1 MLKIN
6 KKLASLRNYPLKEKL
21 ENLSSFNFFEG
32 KKQPILGIDISS
44 SSVKIVSLS
53 KKENEYNL
61 DGYSIKPIPTGS
73 IVDGNIAEIESLGAV
88 ITDALN
94 ECESDLKQAACC
106 ITNSKII
113 TKNINL
119 PASIPETELE
129 GQVQTEM
136 TKHIPYALEEIN
148 LDFQLNRQINEDT
161 NEFTVIATKSENIDS
176 LIAVLESAGLIAK
189 IIDVEIYAIENAL
202 NFISSID
209 ENFSIDR
216 VLGVID
222 IGISATKLSVLENGK
237 LTYTREQTFG
247 GKQLLNELQRS
258 LGLSLKDSR
267 EFLRNGEALDE
278 GRQSIKE
285 NFMNS
290 AAQEIERALQLFYS
304 SENATRID
312 NIVLAGGFSSMEGIV
327 QKITAGS
334 ETQAFVISP
343 FSGIGIGN
351 RIEKSRLKNDQPALL
366 TAMGLAIRGFE

>member
-267 EFLRNGEALDE
+267 EFLRNGEALEE
-278 GRQSIKE
+278 GRQSI
-285 NFMNS
+285 
-290 AAQEIERALQLFYS
+290 IERALQLFYS

-312 NIVLAGGFSSMEGIV
+312 NIVMAGGFSSMEGIV